1 MSNHGRFLRL
11 IATALAALVCV
22 SVVAGCGAS
31 GSDSA
36 YYTPAAYYQ
45 TIGGVNECYYAST
58 PLEVADLINAGLCP
72 RNSVA
77 TIMPLSWEEEYW
89 AYYSSPAYYNTYM
102 PVSYR
107 SHYTSVTIV
116 SFSRTY
122 SKQITTAE
130 THAVYKS
137 STGKTTT
144 GTSKLKFGSSSG
156 TGTTSKAVHGGG
168 SGTTTSCSLAFT
180 VLTDKGSSTT
190 THGGG
195 SGSRTTTRTG
205 TTSKT
210 TTKSG
215 SKGGC

>member
-1 MSNHGRFLRL
+1 MNNPGRLARL
-11 IATALAALVCV
+11 TASLLAAIVGVTVL
-22 SVVAGCGAS
+22 AGCGTS

-45 TIGGVNECYYAST
+45 NIGGVNDCYYVDDAG
-58 PLEVADLINAGLCP
+58 EVTALIRAGLCP
-72 RNSVA
+72 ANSIPA
-77 TIMPLSWEEEYW
+77 RMPISWEEEYW
-89 AYYSSPAYYNTYM
+89 AYYSSPAYYDTYM

-107 SHYTSVTIV
+107 SHYTSVTVV

-122 SKQITTAE
+122 SKQIAAAE

-144 GTSKLKFGSSSG
+144 GTSKVKFGSSSG
-156 TGTTSKAVHGGG
+156 TTSKTVHGSG

-180 VLTDKGSSTT
+180 VLTDKGSSST

-195 SGSRTTTRTG
+195 SGSRTTTKTG
-205 TTSKT
+205 TTTK
-210 TTKSG
+210 TKSG